1 MYMSLLVNN
10 STQTERRRIKHTQ
23 NSIKYTD
30 SIDLITTMFTV
41 EMTSPCNS
49 ELWCHQ
55 EHQ

>member
-1 MYMSLLVNN
+1 MYISLLVNN